1 MKKKGAN
8 YYQDKKINEDK
19 EKKEDIIKK
28 KLNAVKKKVANN
40 YQDKKI
46 NEDNKKDKKKINVV
60 KNMVANNYQ
69 DKKIYMDN
77 KGEALLKK
85 KKNLQQIL
93 ILVQKYGVIRG

>member
-8 YYQDKKINEDK
+8 YYQDKKINKDK
-19 EKKEDIIKK
+19 EKNEDIIKK

-46 NEDNKKDKKKINVV
+46 NEDNKKNKKKINAV
-60 KNMVANNYQ
+60 KNMVANNYW
-69 DKKIYMDN
+69 DKKIYMDQ
-77 KGEALLKK
+77 KVKALLKK

-93 ILVQKYGVIRG
+93 I